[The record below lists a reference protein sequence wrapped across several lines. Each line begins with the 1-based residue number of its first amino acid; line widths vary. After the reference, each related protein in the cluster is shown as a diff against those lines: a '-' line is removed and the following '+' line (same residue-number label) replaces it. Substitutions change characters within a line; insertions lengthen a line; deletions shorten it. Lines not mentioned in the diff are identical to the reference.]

1 MSDALRDGQQ
11 ELDRDACG
19 SCSQFQLLQLER
31 ARKKPSVTFR
41 KGDPKTGGW
50 GTRQTSKYTFAQAL
64 RRPSPSVLPG
74 AEPDGTQRSLRLCI
88 ADSAERSPPPAK
100 AGGGGGARTLEA
112 SSLDVG
118 VAGVLTGWGMGVAEK
133 EGVEPE

>member
-1 MSDALRDGQQ
+1 MPSLTDGQE

-31 ARKKPSVTFR
+31 ARLKPSVTFR

-64 RRPSPSVLPG
+64 RRSLPSVLPG
-74 AEPDGTQRSLRLCI
+74 AEPHGTQWSLRLCI
-88 ADSAERSPPPAK
+88 ADSAERSPPAQ
-100 AGGGGGARTLEA
+100 AGEGGGARTLEA

-118 VAGVLTGWGMGVAEK
+118 VAGVLTGWGMGDS
-133 EGVEPE
+133 